1 MSYDRPR
8 DGQSKIPCPFR
19 QIRKGFDYAMKGHL
33 EGVDKALDRVQA
45 KLENDFN
52 EIRYPKPIIE
62 GGAII
67 NQPALF

>member
-33 EGVDKALDRVQA
+33 EGVDKALDRVQDQLVED
-45 KLENDFN
+45 LES
-52 EIRYPKPIIE
+52 IRQPKPIIK